1 MQFEKAVAKASALTE
16 DPREMN
22 ATLHRSGCWR
32 TEAAVCDVPDQAEPG
47 GVDQDATSSGSLRM
61 DAVARLATE
70 RRKRGSDYMDSA
82 QHAAQRIGRSAAW
95 TSATEPR

>member
-1 MQFEKAVAKASALTE
+1 MQFEKAVAKASALPE

-32 TEAAVCDVPDQAEPG
+32 TEATVCDVPDQAEPG

-61 DAVARLATE
+61 DAAFSSSWDL
-70 RRKRGSDYMDSA
+70 SSN
-82 QHAAQRIGRSAAW
+82 
-95 TSATEPR
+95 PREVRQ